1 MKPLRRVWQRFF
13 GTFSSGRREKEL
25 SAELE
30 AHIEMQTEDNVR
42 LGMSLEEARRA
53 ALLKFGGVESTKEH
67 YRDQRGLPQ
76 LETLA
81 QDVRF
86 AVRALAKHPSFV
98 VVAILSLGIGI
109 GVNATVFTWFKAVYL
124 NPLPGVR
131 EARKLITISAAYK
144 GAGAGYSNSYA
155 DLLYFRAHS
164 GLFTSLFGH
173 EMQMLALSDGKYA
186 EMTTGGIVS
195 GNYFEVLG
203 APMALGRSFRSEE
216 DEALDRNPVM
226 VLGYGLWQRR
236 FAGDP
241 NIIGRRLELNRT
253 PFTVIGVAAPGF
265 IGVYGGIRQDYWVPL
280 HMARVLDSEHGDR
293 LAHGSWIQIMGR
305 AKPGVTLAEI
315 QSELDVLSAQ
325 IRRDY
330 RKDDREYRA
339 VAYPLHRAQRG
350 YHSGIFQMVQILAV
364 AVAIILLLACLN
376 VANLLIARAT
386 DRAREISVR
395 LSLGASRG
403 RIIRQLFTES
413 VVLAAL
419 SGAAGL
425 LIAYWTRSVPTMLS
439 GQGFELYL
447 NLGIDWTVIGFLFAV
462 SLGAAVVFGLLPAI
476 ETTRLNLVDALKEG
490 AGSVTAGR
498 RRHLWRSSLVVG
510 QVALS
515 MAALVSAALFAQH
528 LLKMLH
534 TDLGFKP
541 HNVLT
546 AETDLF
552 AAGMNESRGHVFYR
566 RAIDQLQA
574 LPQVA
579 SAAWTTFLPMSG
591 SGGGNRRKMEVQG
604 YSAPDGKP
612 LAVVTDTITPG
623 FLHTL
628 AIPLVAGREFE
639 WSDDKTAAQV
649 VIVNQAFAGLYLK
662 GREPLGAAVRID
674 GKWRTIVGVHRDYY
688 YRTPIPPPQGPAV
701 FLPMTQDYSTHA
713 IAVVRTKT
721 DPSLVAVPL
730 RQAIQGFDANL
741 PVTAIMT
748 MEENVGYQF
757 IDTKIMTGTLILFGA
772 ISAILAAM
780 GLYGVLATFV
790 NQRRREFGVRAAMG
804 ATPGDLRGMVLV
816 QSTRLTLI
824 GVAGGLL
831 LSMACAKLLQSAI
844 EDLSTSNPMIYA
856 AGALGVAIM
865 ATITTLMP
873 SRTAARLDPIVALRY
888 E

>member
-1 MKPLRRVWQRFF
+1 MKPLRWAWQRLL
-13 GTFSSGRREKEL
+13 GTFTGGRRESEM

-42 LGMSLEEARRA
+42 LGMSPEEARRA
-53 ALLKFGGVESTKEH
+53 AMLKFGGVESMKER

-86 AVRALAKHPSFV
+86 AVRALAKRPSFV

-131 EARKLITISAAYK
+131 EARKLITISAAYRD
-144 GAGAGYSNSYA
+144 ADGYSNSYA
-155 DLLYFRAHS
+155 DLLYLRDHS
-164 GLFTSLFGH
+164 RLFASLFAH
-173 EMQMLALSDGKYA
+173 EMEMLALSDGKHA
-186 EMTTGGIVS
+186 EMTVGGIVS
-195 GNYFEVLG
+195 GNYFDVLG
-203 APMALGRSFRSEE
+203 TPMALGRGFRPEE
-216 DEALDRNPVM
+216 DEALDRNPVL
-226 VLGYGLWQRR
+226 VLGYGLWKRR

-280 HMARVLDSEHGDR
+280 HMARALDSEHSDR

-305 AKPGVTLAEI
+305 AKPGVALTAI

-364 AVAIILLLACLN
+364 AVGLVLLLACLN

-395 LSLGASRG
+395 LSLGASRS

-425 LIAYWTRSVPTMLS
+425 LIAYWTRSVPNMLS
-439 GQGFELYL
+439 GPGYELYL
-447 NLGIDWTVIGFLFAV
+447 NLGIDWMVIGFLCAISFA
-462 SLGAAVVFGLLPAI
+462 AAVMFGLLPAI

-490 AGSVTAGR
+490 ASSVTAGR

-510 QVALS
+510 QVSLS
-515 MAALVSAALFAQH
+515 MAALVSAAFFAQH
-528 LLKMLH
+528 LVKILR

-541 HNVLT
+541 QNVLT

-552 AAGMNESRGHVFYR
+552 AAGVNESRGRVFYR
-566 RAIDQLQA
+566 SAIDQLQA

-591 SGGGNRRKMEVQG
+591 SGGGNRRKTEVQG
-604 YSAPDGKP
+604 YAAPDGKP
-612 LAVVTDTITPG
+612 IAVVVDTITPG
-623 FLHTL
+623 FLRTVG
-628 AIPLVAGREFE
+628 IPLAAGREFE
-639 WSDDKTAAQV
+639 WSDEKTAAPV
-649 VIVNQAFAGLYLK
+649 MIVNQAFAGLYLK
-662 GREPLGAAVRID
+662 GRESLGAAVRVD
-674 GKWRTIVGVHRDYY
+674 GTWRTIVGVHRDYY

-701 FLPMTQDYSTHA
+701 FLPMTQDYNTHA
-713 IAVVRTKT
+713 IIAVRTKT

-730 RQAIQGFDANL
+730 RQVIQGFDANL
-741 PVTAIMT
+741 PVTAMMT

-757 IDTKIMTGTLILFGA
+757 MDTKIMTGTLILFGA
-772 ISAILAAM
+772 IASILAAI

-790 NQRRREFGVRAAMG
+790 NQRRREFGVRTALG
-804 ATPGDLRGMVLV
+804 ATPGDLRSMVLF

-831 LSMACAKLLQSAI
+831 LSIACAQLLQSML
-844 EDLSTSNPMIYA
+844 EGLSTSNPAIYA

-865 ATITTLMP
+865 AAVSTLVP
-873 SRTAARLDPIVALRY
+873 SRTAARMDPMVALRY

>member
-1 MKPLRRVWQRFF
+1 MKSLRRAWRRIL
-13 GTFSSGRREKEL
+13 GTLTGGRRDTEMA
-25 SAELE
+25 AEME
-30 AHIEMQTEDNVR
+30 VHIDMQTEDNIR
-42 LGMSLEEARRA
+42 LGMSRDEARRSA
-53 ALLKFGGVESTKEH
+53 VLKFGGVESMKER

-86 AVRALAKHPSFV
+86 AVRALAKRPSFV

-131 EARKLITISAAYK
+131 EARKLITINAEYK
-144 GAGAGYSNSYA
+144 NDGAGYSNSYA

-164 GLFTSLFGH
+164 RLFTSLFGH
-173 EMQMLALSDGKYA
+173 EIEMLALGDGKYA

-195 GNYFEVLG
+195 GNYFDVLG
-203 APMALGRSFRSEE
+203 TPMALGRGFRPEE
-216 DEALDRNPVM
+216 DEALDRNPVL
-226 VLGYGLWQRR
+226 VLGYSLWQRR
-236 FAGDP
+236 FAGDS

-280 HMARVLDSEHGDR
+280 HMARALDSEHNDR
-293 LAHGSWIQIMGR
+293 LANGSWIQIMGR
-305 AKPGVTLAEI
+305 VKPGVTLAAI

-364 AVAIILLLACLN
+364 AVGIVLLLACLN

-403 RIIRQLFTES
+403 RIVRQLFTES
-413 VVLAAL
+413 LVLAAL

-439 GQGFELYL
+439 GSGYELYL

-462 SLGAAVVFGLLPAI
+462 SLAASVVFGLLPAI

-515 MAALVSAALFAQH
+515 MAALVCAAFFAQH
-528 LLKMLH
+528 LLKILR

-541 HNVLT
+541 QNVLT

-552 AAGMNESRGHVFYR
+552 AAGVNESRGRVFYR
-566 RAIDQLQA
+566 STIDELQA
-574 LPQVA
+574 LPQVD

-591 SGGGNRRKMEVQG
+591 SGGGNRRRMEVQG
-604 YSAPDGKP
+604 YTPPDGKP

-623 FLHTL
+623 FLRTVG
-628 AIPLVAGREFE
+628 IPLAAGREFA
-639 WSDDKTAAQV
+639 WSDDNTAAPV
-649 VIVNQAFAGLYLK
+649 MIVNQAFVALYLK
-662 GREPLGAAVRID
+662 GREPLGAAVRVA
-674 GKWRTIVGVHRDYY
+674 GKWRAIVGVHRDYY
-688 YRTPIPPPQGPAV
+688 YRTPIPPPQGPAA
-701 FLPMTQDYSTHA
+701 FLPMAQDYSTHA
-713 IAVVRTKT
+713 IVAVRTKT
-721 DPSLVAVPL
+721 DLSLVAVPL
-730 RQAIQGFDANL
+730 RQ
-741 PVTAIMT
+741 V
-748 MEENVGYQF
+748 
-757 IDTKIMTGTLILFGA
+757 
-772 ISAILAAM
+772 
-780 GLYGVLATFV
+780 
-790 NQRRREFGVRAAMG
+790 
-804 ATPGDLRGMVLV
+804 
-816 QSTRLTLI
+816 
-824 GVAGGLL
+824 
-831 LSMACAKLLQSAI
+831 
-844 EDLSTSNPMIYA
+844 
-856 AGALGVAIM
+856 
-865 ATITTLMP
+865 
-873 SRTAARLDPIVALRY
+873 
-888 E
+888 

>member
-1 MKPLRRVWQRFF
+1 MKPLRRAWQRLL
-13 GTFSSGRREKEL
+13 GTFTGGRRENEL
-25 SAELE
+25 AAELE
-30 AHIEMQTEDNVR
+30 APIEMQAEDNVR
-42 LGMSLEEARRA
+42 LGMSRQEGRRA
-53 ALLKFGGVESTKEH
+53 AMLKFGGVESAKEN

-86 AVRALAKHPSFV
+86 AVRALAKRPSFV

-131 EARKLITISAAYK
+131 EARKLITISASYRDAE
-144 GAGAGYSNSYA
+144 GYSNSYA
-155 DLLYFRAHS
+155 DLLYFRDHS
-164 GLFTSLFGH
+164 RLFTTLFAH
-173 EMQMLALSDGKYA
+173 EMEMLALSDGKYA

-195 GNYFEVLG
+195 GNYFNVLG
-203 APMALGRSFRSEE
+203 TPMALGRGFRPEE
-216 DEALDRNPVM
+216 DEALDRNPVL

-253 PFTVIGVAAPGF
+253 PFIVIGVAAPGF

-280 HMARVLDSEHGDR
+280 HMARALDSEHGDR

-305 AKPGVTLAEI
+305 SKPGVALTAI

-325 IRRDY
+325 IRRAY
-330 RKDDREYRA
+330 RKDEPDYRA
-339 VAYPLHRAQRG
+339 VAYPLHRAARG

-364 AVAIILLLACLN
+364 AVGIVLLLACLN
-376 VANLLIARAT
+376 VASLLIARAA

-395 LSLGASRG
+395 LSLGASRS
-403 RIIRQLFTES
+403 RIVRQLFTES
-413 VVLAAL
+413 VVLAGL

-425 LIAYWTRSVPTMLS
+425 LVAYWTRSVPNMLS

-447 NLGIDWTVIGFLFAV
+447 NLGIDWTVIGFLFVV
-462 SLGAAVVFGLLPAI
+462 SLAAAVVFGLLPAI

-490 AGSVTAGR
+490 ASSVTAGR

-528 LLKMLH
+528 LVKMLR

-541 HNVLT
+541 QNVLT

-552 AAGMNESRGHVFYR
+552 AAGVNESRGRVFYR
-566 RAIDQLQA
+566 SAIDQLQA
-574 LPQVA
+574 MPQVVW
-579 SAAWTTFLPMSG
+579 AAWTTFLPMSG

-604 YSAPDGKP
+604 YAAPDGKP
-612 LAVVTDTITPG
+612 LAVVVDTITPG
-623 FLHTL
+623 FLRTVG
-628 AIPLVAGREFE
+628 IPLAAGREFA

-649 VIVNQAFAGLYLK
+649 IIVNQAFAGLYLK
-662 GREPLGAAVRID
+662 GRDPLGAAVRVD
-674 GKWRTIVGVHRDYY
+674 GTWCTIVGVHRDYF
-688 YRTPIPPPQGPAV
+688 YRTPIPPPQGPAA

-713 IAVVRTKT
+713 TIVVRTKT
-721 DPSLVAVPL
+721 DPSLLAVPL
-730 RQAIQGFDANL
+730 RQMIHGFDANL
-741 PVTAIMT
+741 PVVAMMT

-757 IDTKIMTGTLILFGA
+757 IDTKIATGTLILFGA
-772 ISAILAAM
+772 IASILAAI

-790 NQRRREFGVRAAMG
+790 NQRRREFGVRTALG
-804 ATPGDLRGMVLV
+804 ATPGDLRSIVLF
-816 QSTRLTLI
+816 QSTRLALI
-824 GVAGGLL
+824 GVAVGLL
-831 LSMACAKLLQSAI
+831 LSVACAQLLQSAL
-844 EDLSTSNPMIYA
+844 EGLSTSNPAVYA
-856 AGALGVAIM
+856 AGALGVAII
-865 ATITTLMP
+865 ATVSTVVP
-873 SRTAARLDPIVALRY
+873 SRTAARMDPIVALRY

>member
-1 MKPLRRVWQRFF
+1 MKPLRRAWQRFL
-13 GTFSSGRREKEL
+13 GTFSGGRRENEL
-25 SAELE
+25 AAELE
-30 AHIEMQTEDNVR
+30 AHIEMQTEDNIR
-42 LGMSLEEARRA
+42 LGMSREEARRA
-53 ALLKFGGVESTKEH
+53 ALLKFGGVESAKEH

-86 AVRALAKHPSFV
+86 AVRALAKRPSFV

-109 GVNATVFTWFKAVYL
+109 GINATVFTWFKAVYL

-131 EARKLITISAAYK
+131 EARKLITISAAYRD
-144 GAGAGYSNSYA
+144 ADGYSNSYP

-164 GLFTSLFGH
+164 RLFTSLFAH
-173 EMQMLALSDGKYA
+173 EMEMLALSDGKYA

-195 GNYFEVLG
+195 GNYFDVLG
-203 APMALGRSFRSEE
+203 TPMALGRGFRLDE
-216 DEALDRNPVM
+216 DVALDRNPVL

-253 PFTVIGVAAPGF
+253 PFTVVGVAAPEF

-280 HMARVLDSEHGDR
+280 HMARALDSEHEDR

-305 AKPGVTLAEI
+305 AKPGVALAAI
-315 QSELDVLSAQ
+315 QSELDVFSAQ

-364 AVAIILLLACLN
+364 AVGIVLLLACLN
-376 VANLLIARAT
+376 VASLLIARAT

-419 SGAAGL
+419 SGTAGL
-425 LIAYWTRSVPTMLS
+425 LIAYWTRSVPNMLS

-498 RRHLWRSSLVVG
+498 RRHLWRSSLVKG

-528 LLKMLH
+528 LVKMLR

-541 HNVLT
+541 QNVLT

-552 AAGMNESRGHVFYR
+552 AAGVNESRGRVFYR

-574 LPQVA
+574 MPQVG

-604 YSAPDGKP
+604 YAAPDGKP
-612 LAVVTDTITPG
+612 LAVVVDTITPG
-623 FLHTL
+623 FLRTVG
-628 AIPLVAGREFE
+628 IPLEAGREFE
-639 WSDDKTAAQV
+639 WSDEKTAV
-649 VIVNQAFAGLYLK
+649 PVMIVNQAFAGLYLK
-662 GREPLGAAVRID
+662 GRESLGAAVRVD
-674 GKWRTIVGVHRDYY
+674 GTWRTIVGVHRDYY
-688 YRTPIPPPQGPAV
+688 YRTPIPPPQGPAA

-713 IAVVRTKT
+713 IVVVRTKT

-730 RQAIQGFDANL
+730 RQMIQGFDANL
-741 PVTAIMT
+741 PVTAMMT

-757 IDTKIMTGTLILFGA
+757 IDTKIVTGTLILFA
-772 ISAILAAM
+772 AVASILAAI

-790 NQRRREFGVRAAMG
+790 NQRRREFGIRTALG
-804 ATPGDLRGMVLV
+804 ATPGDLRRMVLF
-816 QSTRLTLI
+816 QSSRLALI

-831 LSMACAKLLQSAI
+831 LSIACAQLLRSAL
-844 EDLSTSNPMIYA
+844 EGLSTSNPAIYA

-865 ATITTLMP
+865 ATLSTLVP
-873 SRTAARLDPIVALRY
+873 SRTAARMDPIVALRY

>member
-1 MKPLRRVWQRFF
+1 MKSLRRAWRRIL
-13 GTFSSGRREKEL
+13 GTLTGGRRDTEMA
-25 SAELE
+25 AEME
-30 AHIEMQTEDNVR
+30 VHIDMQTEDNIR
-42 LGMSLEEARRA
+42 LGMSRDEARRSA
-53 ALLKFGGVESTKEH
+53 VLKFGGVESMKER
-67 YRDQRGLPQ
+67 YRDQRGLPH

-86 AVRALAKHPSFV
+86 AVRALAKRPSFV

-131 EARKLITISAAYK
+131 EARKLITINAEYK
-144 GAGAGYSNSYA
+144 NDGAGYSNSYA

-164 GLFTSLFGH
+164 RLFTSLFGH
-173 EMQMLALSDGKYA
+173 EIEMLALGDGKYA

-195 GNYFEVLG
+195 GNYFDVLG
-203 APMALGRSFRSEE
+203 TPMALGRGFRPEE
-216 DEALDRNPVM
+216 DEALDRNPVL
-226 VLGYGLWQRR
+226 VLGYSLWQRR
-236 FAGDP
+236 FAGDS

-280 HMARVLDSEHGDR
+280 HMARALDSEHNDR
-293 LAHGSWIQIMGR
+293 LANGSWIQIMGR
-305 AKPGVTLAEI
+305 VKPGVTLAAI

-364 AVAIILLLACLN
+364 AVGIVLLLACLN

-403 RIIRQLFTES
+403 RIVRQLFTES
-413 VVLAAL
+413 LVLAAL

-439 GQGFELYL
+439 GSGYELYL

-462 SLGAAVVFGLLPAI
+462 SLAASVVFGLLPAI

-515 MAALVSAALFAQH
+515 MAALVCAAFFTQH
-528 LLKMLH
+528 LVKILR

-541 HNVLT
+541 QNVLT

-552 AAGMNESRGHVFYR
+552 AAGVNESRGRVFYR
-566 RAIDQLQA
+566 STIDELQA
-574 LPQVA
+574 LPQVD

-591 SGGGNRRKMEVQG
+591 SGGGNRRRMEVQG
-604 YSAPDGKP
+604 YTPPDGKP

-623 FLHTL
+623 FLRTVG
-628 AIPLVAGREFE
+628 IPLAAGREFA
-639 WSDDKTAAQV
+639 WSDDNTAAPV
-649 VIVNQAFAGLYLK
+649 MIVNQAFVDVYLK
-662 GREPLGAAVRID
+662 GREPLGAAVHVE
-674 GKWRTIVGVHRDYY
+674 GKWRAIVGVHRDYY
-688 YRTPIPPPQGPAV
+688 YRTPIPPPQGPAA
-701 FLPMTQDYSTHA
+701 FLPMAQDYSTHA
-713 IAVVRTKT
+713 IVAVRTKT

-730 RQAIQGFDANL
+730 RQVIQGFDANL
-741 PVTAIMT
+741 PVTAMMT
-748 MEENVGYQF
+748 MEANVGYQF

-772 ISAILAAM
+772 ISVILAAI

-790 NQRRREFGVRAAMG
+790 NQRRREFGVRTALG
-804 ATPGDLRGMVLV
+804 ATPGDLRSMVLF

-831 LSMACAKLLQSAI
+831 LSIACAQLLQSAI
-844 EDLSTSNPMIYA
+844 EGLSISNPAIYL

-865 ATITTLMP
+865 ATLSTLVP
-873 SRTAARLDPIVALRY
+873 SRTAARMDPIVALRY

>member
-1 MKPLRRVWQRFF
+1 MKSLRRAWRRIL
-13 GTFSSGRREKEL
+13 GTFTGGRRDTEMA
-25 SAELE
+25 AEME
-30 AHIEMQTEDNVR
+30 AHIDMQTEDNIR
-42 LGMSLEEARRA
+42 LGMSRDEARRSA
-53 ALLKFGGVESTKEH
+53 VLKFGGVESMKER
-67 YRDQRGLPQ
+67 YRDQRGLPH

-86 AVRALAKHPSFV
+86 AVRALAKRPSFV

-131 EARKLITISAAYK
+131 EARKLITINAEYK
-144 GAGAGYSNSYA
+144 NDGAGYSNSYA

-164 GLFTSLFGH
+164 RLFTSLFGH
-173 EMQMLALSDGKYA
+173 EIEMLALGDGKYA

-195 GNYFEVLG
+195 GNYFDVLG
-203 APMALGRSFRSEE
+203 TPMALGRGFRPEE
-216 DEALDRNPVM
+216 DEALDRNPVL
-226 VLGYGLWQRR
+226 VLGYSLWQRR
-236 FAGDP
+236 FAGDS

-280 HMARVLDSEHGDR
+280 HMARALDSEHNDR
-293 LAHGSWIQIMGR
+293 LANGSWIQIMGR
-305 AKPGVTLAEI
+305 VKPGVTLAAI

-364 AVAIILLLACLN
+364 AVGIVLLLACLN

-403 RIIRQLFTES
+403 RIVRQLFTES
-413 VVLAAL
+413 LVLAAL

-439 GQGFELYL
+439 GSGYELYL

-462 SLGAAVVFGLLPAI
+462 SLAASVVFGLLPAI

-515 MAALVSAALFAQH
+515 MAALVCAAFFTQH
-528 LLKMLH
+528 LVKILR

-541 HNVLT
+541 QNVLT

-552 AAGMNESRGHVFYR
+552 AAGVNESRGRVFYR
-566 RAIDQLQA
+566 STIDELQA
-574 LPQVA
+574 LPQVD

-591 SGGGNRRKMEVQG
+591 SGGGNRRRMEVQG
-604 YSAPDGKP
+604 YTPPDGKP

-623 FLHTL
+623 FLRTVG
-628 AIPLVAGREFE
+628 IPLAAGREFA
-639 WSDDKTAAQV
+639 WSDDNTAAPV
-649 VIVNQAFAGLYLK
+649 MIVNQAFVDVYLK
-662 GREPLGAAVRID
+662 GREPLGAAVHVE
-674 GKWRTIVGVHRDYY
+674 GKWRAIVGVHRDYY
-688 YRTPIPPPQGPAV
+688 YRTPIPPPQGPAA
-701 FLPMTQDYSTHA
+701 FLPMAQDYSTHA
-713 IAVVRTKT
+713 IVAVRTKT

-730 RQAIQGFDANL
+730 RQVIQGFDANL
-741 PVTAIMT
+741 PVTAMMT
-748 MEENVGYQF
+748 MEANVGYQF

-772 ISAILAAM
+772 ISVILAAI

-790 NQRRREFGVRAAMG
+790 NQRRREFGVRTALG
-804 ATPGDLRGMVLV
+804 ATPGDLRSMVLF

-831 LSMACAKLLQSAI
+831 LSIACAQLLQSAI
-844 EDLSTSNPMIYA
+844 EGLSISNPAIYL

-865 ATITTLMP
+865 ATLSTLVP
-873 SRTAARLDPIVALRY
+873 SRTAARMDPIVALRY

>member
-1 MKPLRRVWQRFF
+1 MKPLRRAWQRIVGMF
-13 GTFSSGRREKEL
+13 TSGRREREMA
-25 SAELE
+25 AEME
-30 AHIEMQTEDNVR
+30 GHIDMQTEDNIR
-42 LGMSLEEARRA
+42 LGMSPEEARRA
-53 ALLKFGGVESTKEH
+53 ARLKFGGVESAKEL

-86 AVRALAKHPSFV
+86 AVRALAKRPSFV

-124 NPLPGVR
+124 NPLPGVQ

-144 GAGAGYSNSYA
+144 DAEGYSNSYA

-164 GLFTSLFGH
+164 HLFTRLFAH
-173 EMQMLALSDGKYA
+173 EMRMLALSDGKYA
-186 EMTTGGIVS
+186 EMTVGGIVS
-195 GNYFEVLG
+195 GNYFDVLG
-203 APMALGRSFRSEE
+203 TPMALGRGFRPEE
-216 DEALDRNPVM
+216 DEALDRNPVL

-280 HMARVLDSEHGDR
+280 HMARALDSEHQDR

-305 AKPGVTLAEI
+305 VKPGVALAEI

-330 RKDDREYRA
+330 RKDDRGYRA

-364 AVAIILLLACLN
+364 AVGIVLLLACLN

-386 DRAREISVR
+386 DRAREIGVR

-403 RIIRQLFTES
+403 RIVRQLFTES
-413 VVLAAL
+413 VVLAGL

-425 LIAYWTRSVPTMLS
+425 LIAYWTRSVPNLLS
-439 GQGFELYL
+439 GPGFEFYL

-462 SLGAAVVFGLLPAI
+462 SFAAALVFGLLPAI

-515 MAALVSAALFAQH
+515 MAAMVSAAFFAQH
-528 LLKMLH
+528 LVSMLR

-541 HNVLT
+541 QNVLT

-552 AAGMNESRGHVFYR
+552 AAGLNETRGRAFYR
-566 RAIDQLQA
+566 STIEQLQA
-574 LPQVA
+574 LPQVT

-591 SGGGNRRKMEVQG
+591 SGGGNRSRMEVQG
-604 YSAPDGKP
+604 YTAPDGKP
-612 LAVVTDTITPG
+612 LAVVKDTITPG
-623 FLHTL
+623 FLRTVG
-628 AIPLVAGREFE
+628 IPLAAGREFE
-639 WSDDKTAAQV
+639 WSDDKTATPV
-649 VIVNQAFAGLYLK
+649 MIVNQAFAAAYLK
-662 GREPLGAAVRID
+662 GREPVGAAVRVN
-674 GKWRTIVGVHRDYY
+674 GAWRTIVGVHRDYY
-688 YRTPIPPPQGPAV
+688 YRTPLPPPQGPAA
-701 FLPMTQDYSTHA
+701 FLPMAQDYSTHA

-721 DPSLVAVPL
+721 DPAAMAIPL
-730 RQAIQGFDANL
+730 RQVIQGFDANL
-741 PVTAIMT
+741 PVAAMMT

-772 ISAILAAM
+772 ISAILAAI

-790 NQRRREFGVRAAMG
+790 NQRRREFGVRTALG

-816 QSTRLTLI
+816 QSTRLALI
-824 GVAGGLL
+824 GVAGGVL
-831 LSMACAKLLQSAI
+831 LSIACARLLQSMI
-844 EDLSTSNPMIYA
+844 EGLSTANPAIYL
-856 AGALGVAIM
+856 AGALGVAM
-865 ATITTLMP
+865 VAALSTLMP
-873 SRTAARLDPIVALRY
+873 SRTATRMDPIVALRY